1 MFNSI
6 RLVQII
12 LNLIAS
18 QDPKFTTVRF
28 GDNPHL
34 NVLRRHLAL
43 EPFAEGEESRVNRV
57 LQFHVVR
64 VPLLEEVLG
73 VDVVL
78 SNGRR
83 LPTEIRPAGID
94 LIQSGRTVGVRPGDQ
109 QRHPER
115 THPARLSVLLHH
127 SRGRLDELRDRDGFA
142 IVTEV
147 GLGRFAG
154 LPDQHPVIRTYTAV
168 HHPNTSS
175 SSHPSTLTGDS
186 SPPGADGHD
195 LSDLLVIDQFG
206 TEFFIGS
213 DDDAVLRGDSQRCP
227 AIRHG
232 V

>member
-78 SNGRR
+78 DIG
-83 LPTEIRPAGID
+83 
-94 LIQSGRTVGVRPGDQ
+94 
-109 QRHPER
+109 
-115 THPARLSVLLHH
+115 VLLGGDGAMVTK
-127 SRGRLDELRDRDGFA
+127 GRDETD
-142 IVTEV
+142 V
-147 GLGRFAG
+147 
-154 LPDQHPVIRTYTAV
+154 RTNGEQIYQV
-168 HHPNTSS
+168 
-175 SSHPSTLTGDS
+175 
-186 SPPGADGHD
+186 
-195 LSDLLVIDQFG
+195 
-206 TEFFIGS
+206 
-213 DDDAVLRGDSQRCP
+213 
-227 AIRHG
+227 
-232 V
+232 